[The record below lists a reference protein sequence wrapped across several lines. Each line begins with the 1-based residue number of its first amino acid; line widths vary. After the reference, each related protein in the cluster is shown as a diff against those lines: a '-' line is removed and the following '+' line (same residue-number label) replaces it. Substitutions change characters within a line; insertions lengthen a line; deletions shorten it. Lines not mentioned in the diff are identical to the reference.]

1 MLYHIITSHHITSPH
16 HTTWHITLHHITS
29 HHITSHHI
37 ISHHII
43 SYHIISY
50 HITSYS
56 TSRHITSHH
65 IISYHIIS
73 YHIAYHIVWYHIIT
87 YCITAYHTIQYH
99 IISTT
104 KVTHPR
110 GCVGGV
116 ELEVIQKVIRL
127 IGLRFLEPL
136 QLRKA
141 PFVWGSH
148 LALRAME
155 QQDTRQP
162 RASIA
167 TVRQPIC
174 LQLWL
179 DAVYGLIASLR
190 LFTTR

>member
-1 MLYHIITSHHITSPH
+1 MT
-16 HTTWHITLHHITS
+16 HHITS
-29 HHITSHHI
+29 HHITSHYI
-37 ISHHII
+37 TSHHIT
-43 SYHIISY
+43 SH

-73 YHIAYHIVWYHIIT
+73 YHIISYSISYCMISYHNVLYHSIS
-87 YCITAYHTIQYH
+87 YHTISYH

-104 KVTHPR
+104 KVTNPR